1 MMAAQPEPVSPDL
14 STHYL
19 GLTLRS
25 PLVASSSPYTGR
37 LDTLRRLDAAG
48 VGAVVL
54 PSLFEEQLEAEELGI
69 DAMLDQVADVFAE
82 AQSFFPELEDY
93 NTGPDRYLT
102 LLEQAKSELTVP
114 VIASLN
120 GSTIGGWVRYAAML
134 ERAGADAVELNVYRV
149 AADPLKSAADVELEV
164 LDLVRAVRDAVAVP
178 IAVKLSPFWSSLAK
192 FASQLVRAGADGLV
206 LFNRFYQPDLDLDTL
221 EGVPHLVLSTPD
233 ELRLTLRWVGILHGQ
248 VDASL
253 AATSGVHHAEDVL
266 KVLLAGADVA
276 MMASAI
282 LREGPEHVAAVGAGV
297 RAWIAERGY
306 TGVEQLKGSASY
318 HTGPNPTAFERA
330 NYAQTLS
337 SWGG

>member
-1 MMAAQPEPVSPDL
+1 MMADL
-14 STHYL
+14 STRYL

-37 LDTLRRLDAAG
+37 LDTLRRLEAAG

-69 DAMLDQVADVFAE
+69 DAMLGQVADVFAE
-82 AQSFFPELEDY
+82 AQSFFPELQDY

-102 LLEQAKSELTVP
+102 LLEQAKSELSVP

-120 GSTIGGWVRYAAML
+120 GSSVGGWVRYAAML
-134 ERAGADAVELNVYRV
+134 ERAGADALELNVYRL
-149 AADPLKSAADVELEV
+149 AADATKSGAEVELEV
-164 LDLVRAVRDAVAVP
+164 LDLVRAVRDAVSVP
-178 IAVKLSPFWSSLAK
+178 VSVKLSPYWSSLAA
-192 FASQLVRAGADGLV
+192 FAEQLVQAGADGLV
-206 LFNRFYQPDLDLDTL
+206 LFNRFYQPDLDLESL
-221 EGVPHLVLSTPD
+221 EGVPRLVLSTPD

-248 VDASL
+248 VRASL
-253 AATSGVHHAEDVL
+253 AATSGVHRAEDAL

-282 LREGPEHVAAVGAGV
+282 LHEGPEHVATVEAGV
-297 RAWIAERGY
+297 RAWIAEHGY

-318 HTGPNPTAFERA
+318 HSGPNPTAYERA

-337 SWGG
+337 SWGS